1 MTNRV
6 VLDSNVFSKL
16 FLQEKDRRL
25 AVDLIIE
32 LGNRDIEILAP
43 SLFLYEVLSVAAYSN
58 FSTQSAYELMVQQQK
73 VNLKLVEIDRDI
85 VQTAIEI
92 TAQGHPNSGYPSFY
106 DSAYHALAI
115 QNECPF
121 ITADKKHQIKA
132 EKFGYITLLQDWK
145 TLF

>member
-1 MTNRV
+1 MTSRV

-16 FLQEKDRRL
+16 FLQEKDRRQ

-58 FSTQSAYELMVQQQK
+58 FSTQSAYELLLQQQK

-85 VQTAIEI
+85 IQTAIAI

-115 QNECPF
+115 QNECQF
-121 ITADKKHQIKA
+121 ITADKKHMIKA